1 MAMSIWN
8 SSLTA
13 GVSIGR
19 RFYMIISRAFA
30 IKSNTNSFTALVS
43 AAQLFV
49 IVAASAIAELSYRN
63 ISIAPELSHISYV
76 LPAVVLALI
85 FNALTVLLN
94 VQRIEIAVEHGFGFG
109 SILGVLC
116 LSFLVLIGVM
126 YLAKTAEP
134 YSRGW
139 FLLWFSTSAVGLLSL
154 RWYAV
159 RQARALFRSSKFSR
173 RFAIYGTPEYVS
185 ALKTRI
191 ESTVPFA
198 QVTGLYTEEETPETS
213 SNANRTLMEL
223 QQAVATGAYE
233 KVFIAL
239 PETRIDSIRAAA
251 RALAPFNHELLLC
264 MRLDPLP
271 LPVHSSF
278 AMGNLQAL
286 VLSPVSASER
296 NHFLKR
302 ILDSSL
308 ALLGLLIFSPILILA
323 TISTKLDSPGPVF
336 FRQRRYGRNNQIF
349 RIYKFRTMHVAEDG
363 AIVRQ
368 AQVGDSRITRV
379 GRILRA
385 TSIDELPQLINVL
398 LGQMSLVGPRPHA
411 LAHEEEFEQAFDLFS
426 RRRCVLPGITGW
438 AQVNGCRG
446 ETRTHEQIRKRMEYD
461 LYYIDNWTIWFD
473 IEILARTII
482 TVSRGAV

>member
-1 MAMSIWN
+1 MA
-8 SSLTA
+8 
-13 GVSIGR
+13 V
-19 RFYMIISRAFA
+19 
-30 IKSNTNSFTALVS
+30 VS
-43 AAQLFV
+43 AAQLIV
-49 IVAASAIAELSYRN
+49 IVAASVIAELVYRN
-63 ISIAPELSHISYV
+63 LFIGSELSHLSYI
-76 LPAVVLALI
+76 LPAAVLALI
-85 FNALTVLLN
+85 FNVLAVLLN
-94 VQRIEIAVEHGFGFG
+94 IQRIEVAVTDGLGFG
-109 SILGVLC
+109 SIIGVLC
-116 LSFLVLIGVM
+116 LSFLALIGIM
-126 YLAKTAEP
+126 YLAKIAEP

-139 FLLWFSTSAVGLLSL
+139 FLLWFVTSAVGLLAL
-154 RWYAV
+154 RWYAA
-159 RQARALFRSSKFSR
+159 RQAKRLFRASKFSR
-173 RFAIYGTPEYVS
+173 RFAIYGTPEYVG

-198 QVTGLYTEEETPETS
+198 QVTGLYTEDETPRTS

-223 QQAVATGAYE
+223 QQEIATGAYE

-239 PETRIDSIRAAA
+239 PEARIDSIRAAA

-271 LPVHSSF
+271 LPVHSSLS
-278 AMGNLQAL
+278 MGNLQAL
-286 VLSPVSASER
+286 VLSPVSASEQ
-296 NHFLKR
+296 NHLLKR
-302 ILDSSL
+302 ALDSSL
-308 ALLGLLIFSPILILA
+308 ALVGLIVFSPILILA
-323 TISTKLDSPGPVF
+323 AIATKLDSPGPIF
-336 FRQRRYGRNNQIF
+336 FRQRRYGRNNQVF

-368 AQVGDSRITRV
+368 AQIGDPRITRV

-385 TSIDELPQLINVL
+385 SSIDELPQLINVF

-446 ETRTHEQIRKRMEYD
+446 ETRTPEQIRKRMEYD